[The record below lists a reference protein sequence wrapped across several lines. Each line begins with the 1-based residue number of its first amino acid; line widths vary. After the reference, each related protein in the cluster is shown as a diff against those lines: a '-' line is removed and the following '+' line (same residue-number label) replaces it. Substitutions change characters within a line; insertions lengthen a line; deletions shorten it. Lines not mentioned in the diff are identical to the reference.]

1 MAYKCSNVCSPQI
14 IILFLLILISLH
26 LYKIITQNIFT
37 WQDIIFL
44 FLKVIVTY
52 IKVFFTVKRLV
63 KTWCQGNKLFKP
75 IEQFLSSFYR
85 SKDDCWNTGCLNRN
99 CFEEIQN
106 GHTDFSWSEQST
118 IYGEKDL
125 ITDIIKGLITIN
137 SS

>member
-1 MAYKCSNVCSPQI
+1 MFNVCCFQI
-14 IILFLLILISLH
+14 VFLFFLILVSAH
-26 LYKIITQNIFT
+26 WYKIITQNIFHVT
-37 WQDIIFL
+37 TNYLLIF
-44 FLKVIVTY
+44 KSNHY
-52 IKVFFTVKRLV
+52 RRQSFFTVKRLV

-75 IEQFLSSFYR
+75 IEQVLSSFYR

-125 ITDIIKGLITIN
+125 IADIIKGLITIN
-137 SS
+137 L